1 MTDIPLKSSLS
12 RPLRVGLVGT
22 GYAAKLRAETL
33 QTHLQA
39 SLVAVAGHTLEKT
52 QEFCQ
57 THGGEAVDSW
67 ARLIQDFSLD
77 VLIICTINRDHG
89 TIARAALQAGIHVV
103 VEYPLSLDVSEAEAL
118 IVLAKSQDKLLHV
131 EHIELMGGVHQ
142 ALKASLP
149 QIGRAFY
156 ARYVTTKP
164 ERPAPQRWTYHS
176 DLFGFPLIGALSRL
190 HRLIDLFGKVATVSC
205 QARYWQPEKSN
216 PYYIACLCTA
226 QLRFQNGLIAEVTYS
241 KGETFWQAER
251 RFEVQGEQGA
261 VIIDGDQGMLVRAD
275 GNQPIEIGGRRGLF
289 ARDTEMVIANLLK
302 GDPLY
307 VTPEESLYTLK
318 VADAARRSADTGQTV
333 EIP

>member
-1 MTDIPLKSSLS
+1 
-12 RPLRVGLVGT
+12 VGLVGT
-22 GYAAKLRAETL
+22 GYAARLRAETL
-33 QTHLQA
+33 QTCLQA
-39 SLVAVAGHTLEKT
+39 SLVAVAGHTPEKT

-57 THGGEAVDSW
+57 IHGAEAVDSW
-67 ARLIQDFSLD
+67 TRLIQDFSLD
-77 VLIICTINRDHG
+77 LLIICTINRDHG
-89 TIARAALQAGIHVV
+89 TIARTALQAGIHVI
-103 VEYPLSLDVSEAEAL
+103 VEYPLSLDVFEAEAL
-118 IVLAKSQDKLLHV
+118 IALAKSQNKLLHV

-149 QIGRAFY
+149 QIGKAFY

-164 ERPAPQRWTYHS
+164 ERPAPQRWTYHP
-176 DLFGFPLIGALSRL
+176 DLFGFPIIGALSRL

-205 QARYWQPEKSN
+205 QARYWQLEQSS
-216 PYYIACLCTA
+216 PYYVACLCTT

-261 VIIDGDQGMLVRAD
+261 VIIDGDQGTLVRAD
-275 GNQPIEIGGRRGLF
+275 GNQAIEIGGRRGLF
-289 ARDTEMVIANLLK
+289 ARDTEMVIAHLLK

-307 VTPEESLYTLK
+307 VTPEESLYTLE

-333 EIP
+333 EIS